1 MLAFV
6 SSALAAAE
14 FHSLSPPCDHSA
26 DTPGPFIP
34 HPGAFAFGRFIQE
47 GFRIG
52 SPLGWVAKPR
62 MFSASYQRYSEKRD
76 SGIGRRGDAGILLSC
91 WASELSS
98 LGNELARM
106 RAITRIEIKYL
117 LIEQLDRSS

>member
-1 MLAFV
+1 MRAAPLA
-6 SSALAAAE
+6 SCAS
-14 FHSLSPPCDHSA
+14 
-26 DTPGPFIP
+26 TPFQANAHP
-34 HPGAFAFGRFIQE
+34 HAFAFDRFIQE

-98 LGNELARM
+98 LRNEVARI
-106 RAITRIEIKYL
+106 RAITTIEIKYL
-117 LIEQLDRSS
+117 

>member
-62 MFSASYQRYSEKRD
+62 MFSASYQRYSGCNCADVGVWETTGMVRSRKTRTFSEPSKRRLLCM
-76 SGIGRRGDAGILLSC
+76 GIVA
-91 WASELSS
+91 
-98 LGNELARM
+98 
-106 RAITRIEIKYL
+106 
-117 LIEQLDRSS
+117 